1 MEEKKKNVKNPNYQ
15 QSYLFMESFALLRL
29 TIGRLNGDG
38 GVVRSSVGSQ
48 RVQLEFTE
56 QYSEISRTKNS
67 PHPSHHLFRNFMSF
81 KYQVWS
87 CIDRYFIFNKVEVAS
102 RRKKVNS

>member
-1 MEEKKKNVKNPNYQ
+1 
-15 QSYLFMESFALLRL
+15 MESFALLRL

-56 QYSEISRTKNS
+56 DYSEIRRAKNS

-81 KYQVWS
+81 KYEVWS

-102 RRKKVNS
+102 RRKKLILKNCTRYEA